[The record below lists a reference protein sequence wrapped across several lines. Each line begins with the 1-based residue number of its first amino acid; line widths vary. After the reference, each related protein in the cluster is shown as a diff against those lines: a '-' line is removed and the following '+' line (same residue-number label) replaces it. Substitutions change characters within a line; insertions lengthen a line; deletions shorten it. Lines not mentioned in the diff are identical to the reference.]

1 MPKYPQEIQI
11 TCLLL
16 TRFARAKKTHNV
28 NAMRGGGKTPLIPV
42 GDCDLADAQG
52 FTTACDVLCQR
63 PMDTNQ
69 SESRVEIYTKAQHR
83 KTSPNTFRG
92 DFSPIPRIYVK

>member
-1 MPKYPQEIQI
+1 
-11 TCLLL
+11 
-16 TRFARAKKTHNV
+16 
-28 NAMRGGGKTPLIPV
+28 MRGGGKTPLIPV

-69 SESRVEIYTKAQHR
+69 SESRVEIYTEIVHQSTAQENLV
-83 KTSPNTFRG
+83 TEITFRG
-92 DFSPIPRIYVK
+92 DFSPIPRISVE